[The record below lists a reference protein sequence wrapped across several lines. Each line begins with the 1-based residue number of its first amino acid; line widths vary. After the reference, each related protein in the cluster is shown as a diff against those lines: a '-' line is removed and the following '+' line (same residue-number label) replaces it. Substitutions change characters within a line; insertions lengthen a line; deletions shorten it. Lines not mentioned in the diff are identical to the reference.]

1 MVHPQQ
7 CEKQPFTKTTHAGGH
22 TLRLWCKGQPW
33 VSGKCFCET
42 DCLGSKGDVAT
53 ATEIPSPTTG
63 LLKKVHLTQFVLLPL
78 VMPRN
83 TNTRRPGGW
92 PVRAMEN
99 GLHVFS
105 FSSPLVPSTRVEI
118 KHFEGLRTFKT
129 SHHLEVTAAC
139 AVHINKN
146 PL

>member
-7 CEKQPFTKTTHAGGH
+7 CQKQPSTKTTQAVGH
-22 TLRLWCKGQPW
+22 TLRLWCKGQPR
-33 VSGKCFCET
+33 VSEKCFCET
-42 DCLGSKGDVAT
+42 DCFGSKEDVAT
-53 ATEIPSPTTG
+53 TEIPSPTTD
-63 LLKKVHLTQFVLLPL
+63 LLKKVHLTQSVLLPL
-78 VMPRN
+78 VMLGN
-83 TNTRRPGGW
+83 TNRHSPGGW
-92 PVRAMEN
+92 PIRAMEN

-129 SHHLEVTAAC
+129 SHHLEVTVAC